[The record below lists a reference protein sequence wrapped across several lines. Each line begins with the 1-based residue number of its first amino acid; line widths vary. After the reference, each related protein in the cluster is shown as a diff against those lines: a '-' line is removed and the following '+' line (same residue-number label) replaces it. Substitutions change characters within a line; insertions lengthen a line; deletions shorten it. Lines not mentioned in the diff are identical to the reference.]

1 MPSTTDTATTIDSLD
16 NPSATVTSVFM
27 GFPFLSHRPLPRS
40 RASCCSPQ
48 VPCTA
53 GASDQFSD
61 VEVPHCLHVPPPP
74 RPFAHAAAASPA
86 NSSDALLCPHLTI
99 HPALVSCHSDD
110 VLIPLPRMS
119 RLHFLCLPS
128 TCLAGWLQRPMPS
141 WVELMSICCF
151 FVFSVRKY
159 IDIEYTWMGISRQW
173 EAAGEQE
180 EGHRRN
186 HKILKRSLFRL
197 NGYES
202 EGKPFKTPP
211 KRQELVVIA
220 QILVYNLPYDFY
232 TCPRASS
239 A

>member
-1 MPSTTDTATTIDSLD
+1 MSL
-16 NPSATVTSVFM
+16 P
-27 GFPFLSHRPLPRS
+27 PL
-40 RASCCSPQ
+40 
-48 VPCTA
+48 
-53 GASDQFSD
+53 D
-61 VEVPHCLHVPPPP
+61 
-74 RPFAHAAAASPA
+74 
-86 NSSDALLCPHLTI
+86 LLPMLQ
-99 HPALVSCHSDD
+99 L
-110 VLIPLPRMS
+110 S

-128 TCLAGWLQRPMPS
+128 TCLAGWLHWPMPS
-141 WVELMSICCF
+141 WVELLSICCF
-151 FVFSVRKY
+151 FVFSERKY

-173 EAAGEQE
+173 EAVGDQE

-186 HKILKRSLFRL
+186 HKILKRSVFAS

-220 QILVYNLPYDFY
+220 TQILVYNLLYDFN